1 MKNKPQIS
9 VIMCV
14 FNTKKEFFYSSVKS
28 ILNQTF
34 VNFELLI
41 IDDGSTITYDDFPFI
56 DERIKFYKNIKNSGI
71 SFSRNVGLKN
81 AKGKY
86 IAIMDSDDI
95 ARKERLQK
103 QFEFMEA
110 NPDVAVCGTWFR
122 FFGDK
127 HHEVKRIINN
137 HDYYRCCLLF
147 GNSPTILDP
156 STLIRK
162 SILDKNEIFY
172 DESLKVGM
180 DYLFW
185 IRLSQHGKIVN
196 YPEILMHY
204 RVHNNQITKSDFYRK
219 NKVNSFFFTYQ
230 LEKLECRLDE
240 DEINLFLFRLTNKK
254 INLLKFIELLE
265 LITNKNKLS
274 HYFNDAELSKRCN
287 EELRKV
293 ILFNKN
299 IFWIIK
305 YLFNRKTSK
314 IVLKT
319 ELSRAIKR

>member
-1 MKNKPQIS
+1 MQNNPQIS

-14 FNTKKEFFYSSVKS
+14 YNTKKELFYSAVKS

-41 IDDGSTITYDDFPFI
+41 IDDGSTTIYDDFPFA
-56 DERIKFYKNIKNSGI
+56 DERIKFFKNIKNGGI

-86 IAIMDSDDI
+86 VAIMDSDDI
-95 ARKERLQK
+95 AKKERLLK
-103 QFEFMEA
+103 QFEFMES
-110 NPDVAVCGTWFR
+110 NPDVVVCGSWFR

-127 HHEVKRIINN
+127 HHEVKRIIKNN
-137 HDYYRCCLLF
+137 EYYRCCLLF

-162 SILDKNEIFY
+162 SVLDKNDIFY

-185 IRLSQHGKIVN
+185 IRLSQYGKIVN

-204 RVHNNQITKSDFYRK
+204 RIHNNQITKSDFYKK
-219 NKVNSFFFTYQ
+219 NKINPFFFKYQ
-230 LEKLECRLDE
+230 LAKLNCSLNE
-240 DEINLFLFRLTNKK
+240 DEINLFLSRLSYKK
-254 INLLKFIELLE
+254 IDLLQFIELLNF
-265 LITNKNKLS
+265 IKSKNKS
-274 HYFNDAELSKRCN
+274 THYFDDFELDKRCN

-314 IVLKT
+314 LIFKT
-319 ELSRAIKR
+319 EFSRVFKR